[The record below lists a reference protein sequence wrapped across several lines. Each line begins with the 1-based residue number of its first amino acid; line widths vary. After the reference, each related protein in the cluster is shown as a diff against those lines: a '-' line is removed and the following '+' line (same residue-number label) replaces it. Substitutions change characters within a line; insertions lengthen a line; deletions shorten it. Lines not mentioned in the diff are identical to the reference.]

1 MTRHN
6 TITVEGVDIR
16 FYQEME
22 EDFISLTDIARKFS
36 DRTDQVILNWL
47 RTRSTV
53 DFLGAWEIIHNQL
66 FNPLNFEGIRNRTGS
81 PTFVLTISDWVE
93 QTKAIGI
100 RAKAGRY
107 GGSYAHKDIAFE
119 FLSYLSPT
127 FKLYVIKE
135 FQRLKELETK
145 QTNQALDWNFKR
157 TLSKMNYTVHTDAI
171 KENLI
176 PPRISKEAGI
186 VYASEADV
194 LNMAVFGMTAKTWK
208 TSNEGLKGNIR
219 DYATP
224 EQLLVLSN
232 LEAVNAELIRMKL
245 TQDVRMDILNQA
257 AIKHL
262 QSLLS
267 SPSLPKL
274 FEPETEKQDTQLP
287 SIE

>member
-1 MTRHN
+1 MTKN
-6 TITVEGVDIR
+6 KIIAVEGVEIR
-16 FYQEME
+16 FYREME
-22 EDFISLTDIARKFS
+22 EDFISLTDIAKKFNEKS
-36 DRTDQVILNWL
+36 GQLITNWL

-53 DFLGAWEIIHNQL
+53 NFLGAWETLHNTH
-66 FNPLNFEGIRNRTGS
+66 FNVLNFENIKNKTGE
-81 PTFVLTISDWVE
+81 PTFVLSVTDWVE
-93 QTKAIGI
+93 QTGAIGI
-100 RAKAGRY
+100 RGKTGRY
-107 GGSYAHKDIAFE
+107 GGTFAHRDIAFE

-127 FKLYVIKE
+127 FKLYVYKE
-135 FQRLKELETK
+135 FQRLKELEAR
-145 QTNQALDWNFKR
+145 QANQALDWNLKR
-157 TLSKMNYTVHTDAI
+157 TLSKINYTVHTDAV

-176 PPRISKEAGI
+176 PPRVSKEAGI

-245 TQDVRMDILNQA
+245 TQDERIDILNQA
-257 AIKHL
+257 AIKHI
-262 QSLLS
+262 QSLLA

-274 FEPETEKQDTQLP
+274 LEGGKGGGER
-287 SIE
+287 